1 MDQTTDA
8 ETLYSVQKIIDDIFL
23 HVTEIRATINLAKSL
38 MTSNQPTEPPSYKD
52 CIFEGLLQELEN
64 KTNYLKTLDKWRG
77 VLREKINDTENKSDT
92 ISKDVIETKPQL
104 LNPNTENVS
113 SAANKILRDQS
124 TQTNRDVNSNLES
137 LKTFVHTFTDCS
149 DRIGLKLCALFR
161 EIVSQ
166 QRELCSL
173 LDRGGKDQETSK
185 EDNKDFL
192 QTMEVLESV
201 TSVFNTERPIFLK
214 KGKETEQVLLQMIP
228 KPNAQHEQI
237 LSKMRITYGKVNA
250 TDPPSFVSL
259 TSGLWRIVG
268 RSTNALRNKITLADT
283 VIKVYDS
290 VFELLQNVRTYKKA
304 LDELVNILSN

>member
-228 KPNAQHEQI
+228 KPNAQHEQ
-237 LSKMRITYGKVNA
+237 V
-250 TDPPSFVSL
+250 FC
-259 TSGLWRIVG
+259 
-268 RSTNALRNKITLADT
+268 ST
-283 VIKVYDS
+283 
-290 VFELLQNVRTYKKA
+290 
-304 LDELVNILSN
+304 